1 MCYYRG
7 VQWNLSIKDTLNQG
21 QQSNV
26 DTMYLLLT
34 LGVHAPQGN
43 SSYVCVC
50 VCVCVRFDFS
60 KQWWISQE
68 DLRIASALQSLD
80 LNCGIFVK
88 QPLREDTEF
97 EWQPYWCTGWPFC
110 LLSQVP
116 SIYPFTWRCS
126 RPRCVFVTG
135 FAIVF
140 GLTLYSAHVYL
151 HHWTLASTTCNRS
164 PEGRYDPI

>member
-1 MCYYRG
+1 MRSIVFCAWFKSLMLSIRCTHPPNSKVGKQCVTIGG

-60 KQWWISQE
+60 KQ
-68 DLRIASALQSLD
+68 
-80 LNCGIFVK
+80 
-88 QPLREDTEF
+88 
-97 EWQPYWCTGWPFC
+97 
-110 LLSQVP
+110 
-116 SIYPFTWRCS
+116 
-126 RPRCVFVTG
+126 
-135 FAIVF
+135 
-140 GLTLYSAHVYL
+140 
-151 HHWTLASTTCNRS
+151 
-164 PEGRYDPI
+164 